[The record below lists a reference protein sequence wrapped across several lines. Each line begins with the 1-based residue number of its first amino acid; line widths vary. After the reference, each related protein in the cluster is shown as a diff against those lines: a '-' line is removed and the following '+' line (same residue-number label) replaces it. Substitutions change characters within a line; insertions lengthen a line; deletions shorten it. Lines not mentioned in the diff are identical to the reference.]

1 MFSLNFFRR
10 NIGIDV
16 GTSKTVAYLRGRGI
30 IFHEPS
36 VVALDYYN
44 EKIIAVGEEAEALLG
59 RTPGNVSLSFQRC
72 RSSFFIY

>member
-1 MFSLNFFRR
+1 MSFFRR

-16 GTSKTVAYLRGRGI
+16 GTSKAVAYLRGRGI

-44 EKIIAVGEEAEALLG
+44 EKIIAVGAEAEALLG
-59 RTPGNVSLSFQRC
+59 RTPGNISLIKPIEEGIIANSL
-72 RSSFFIY
+72 